1 MTVELK
7 VPNIA
12 CGGCGKT
19 IAKAIQS
26 IDPTAE
32 VQINSKTKKVIVET
46 QASESSVREAIAAA
60 GYPAA

>member
-1 MTVELK
+1 MTIELK
-7 VPNIA
+7 VPNMA
-12 CGGCGKT
+12 CGACGKT

-46 QASESSVREAIAAA
+46 QASLTSVRDAIGAA